1 MVGVA
6 GRSKACATCKSRH
19 IRCDERRPTCYRCE
33 KAGYTCQGYERPLI
47 FIDAVP
53 KKVLTKSGSSRNLGF
68 GYQIFDV
75 TVPTNINTVSLSQRQ
90 GASAQK
96 PDNLIHQLLLA
107 QGIRVNADFWQAIG
121 REHSLLHI
129 STEAAAL
136 LLQGRVA
143 HHAGAVQQATK
154 MSSMAL
160 QQLRSMLAQH
170 HTPQDPVNIPL
181 LVIIMNMT
189 VFELIAATTKDSWK
203 HHVRGLAALIESL
216 GPTVFREPS
225 MRLIFMQAR
234 AHIMVLHLEGQCRTF
249 LEEPHWQEV
258 PWAGDPE
265 SKSITALYMDIIC
278 CIPGL
283 LEDQNRLLEIQQ
295 NSATA
300 DADAYGPQ
308 GNELRSSMRIKVLS
322 LYNKLLDTRWKWEL
336 EHPGCCHTLPIR
348 GRTGPARDQHCEI
361 PLPMSSETGT
371 PIYDSVLYFNDLYR
385 AVEMNYHHTCLLILH
400 HLARSLNMMHEIKQL
415 QVASP
420 DNDLNQ
426 TASEAGVSRDEGKI
440 PSCNTARRFSF
451 KTNMP
456 LQFPHEMQT
465 DHYAVHNI
473 CRTVECLLHPKYGHA
488 GALFLIF
495 PLRVAQVYSDRLP
508 LYIGETYHDGARFC
522 DDLNAYNETL
532 PGAAGVSNDEQ
543 LNLSNMVETLEK
555 RESLS
560 TWMRKVMRHIGGVYG
575 LHIANGYT

>member
-1 MVGVA
+1 
-6 GRSKACATCKSRH
+6 
-19 IRCDERRPTCYRCE
+19 
-33 KAGYTCQGYERPLI
+33 
-47 FIDAVP
+47 
-53 KKVLTKSGSSRNLGF
+53 
-68 GYQIFDV
+68 
-75 TVPTNINTVSLSQRQ
+75 
-90 GASAQK
+90 
-96 PDNLIHQLLLA
+96 
-107 QGIRVNADFWQAIG
+107 
-121 REHSLLHI
+121 
-129 STEAAAL
+129 
-136 LLQGRVA
+136 
-143 HHAGAVQQATK
+143 
-154 MSSMAL
+154 
-160 QQLRSMLAQH
+160 
-170 HTPQDPVNIPL
+170 
-181 LVIIMNMT
+181 
-189 VFELIAATTKDSWK
+189 
-203 HHVRGLAALIESL
+203 
-216 GPTVFREPS
+216 
-225 MRLIFMQAR
+225 
-234 AHIMVLHLEGQCRTF
+234 MVLHLEGQCRTF

-258 PWAGDPE
+258 PWASDPK

-295 NSATA
+295 NSTTA
-300 DADAYGPQ
+300 AADVYGPQ

-336 EHPGCCHTLPIR
+336 EHPDCCHTLPIR

-543 LNLSNMVETLEK
+543 LNLSNMAETLEK